1 MNAWL
6 RRPGLPRNGRIGLLL
21 VALAGV
27 VGALAPLAGDL
38 VRGGSVADPEV
49 STVIGFSDATTTS
62 LVLQGLIAF
71 LIAVAAA
78 RITALWGQLLGLIV
92 ATVAAATFAITV
104 VQARTSDRLS
114 PDADVETLA
123 GGQVLLLAALLAAA
137 GIVTILI
144 AVQGIAPLGADDPPP
159 DDPRRQPTAGMVAL
173 VLGVAGMLIP
183 LCPPLAIAVGGIAI
197 TDARARRPEGRKGAA
212 LIGVVAGAL
221 MLAVWSSLLIQAAL
235 SATPSAS
242 G

>member
-1 MNAWL
+1 M
-6 RRPGLPRNGRIGLLL
+6 RPGLPRNGRIGLLV

-38 VRGGSVADPEV
+38 VRGGSAADPEI

-62 LVLQGLIAF
+62 IVLQGLIAF
-71 LIAVAAA
+71 LICGAAA
-78 RITALWGQLLGLIV
+78 RIRALWGQLIGLMV
-92 ATVAAATFAITV
+92 ATVAAATFALTV

-123 GGQVLLLAALLAAA
+123 GGQVLLFAALLAAA
-137 GIVTILI
+137 GIVTVLV
-144 AVQGIAPLGADDPPP
+144 AVQGIAPVGDGGPPP
-159 DDPRRQPTAGMVAL
+159 GDPRRQPTAGMVAL
-173 VLGVAGMLIP
+173 VLAVAGMLIP
-183 LCPPLAIAVGGIAI
+183 LCPPLAVAVGGVAI

-212 LIGVVAGAL
+212 MIGIVLGAL